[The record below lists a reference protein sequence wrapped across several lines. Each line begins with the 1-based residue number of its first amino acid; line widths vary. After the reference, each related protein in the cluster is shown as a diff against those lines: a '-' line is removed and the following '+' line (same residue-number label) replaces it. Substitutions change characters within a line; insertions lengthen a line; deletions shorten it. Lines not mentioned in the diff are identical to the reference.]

1 METTVRPSSQ
11 ISEEKNYSKRQKTKQ
26 NKQTKQKQKSNTH
39 THTQKPIVY
48 GGESTSQLSEIEPD
62 LVFRHTP
69 DNVVRGK
76 IAQQL
81 NFSKTFT

>member
-11 ISEEKNYSKRQKTKQ
+11 ISEEKNTAKDKK
-26 NKQTKQKQKSNTH
+26 KQKQKSNTH
-39 THTQKPIVY
+39 THKKKTIVY

-76 IAQQL
+76 TAQQL